1 MPANCVYQV
10 KVGKNV
16 ASLKGYHNPKKRRLH
31 LEHLQE
37 GELSSQTTATSIE
50 VPLGIVVAGLA
61 LGALGYLCFT
71 WNEMS
76 VWLSMPLGFLFS
88 IPAAYVII
96 YGIGLISARHGF
108 IYKDQQGQYWRRF
121 FWITLR
127 QEAGQADY
135 VYCTGTIDP
144 ETRTSYLLDVS
155 LHYPQPVGP
164 IAVAHLRGYTKIP
177 ADKGAQ
183 YTPYENALFEI
194 HEKAKDV
201 AEKLELPF
209 KPNFSAGPV
218 IGQFAEFFKDL
229 EADGTNA
236 GKDEAK
242 DEQAG
247 EELKA
252 GENDESKDE
261 QKREVN
267 AEGEEDGESKD
278 EQESEVKA
286 AQEAEEA
293 DKKEDLEAVQISKEE
308 EGKTES

>member
-31 LEHLQE
+31 LEHLQK

-71 WNEMS
+71 WNEMHIY
-76 VWLSMPLGFLFS
+76 LSMPLGFLFS
-88 IPAAYVII
+88 IPAAYVVI

-108 IYKDQQGQYWRRF
+108 TYKNQQGQYWRRF

-127 QEAGQADY
+127 QEAGQADH
-135 VYCTGTIDP
+135 VYCTGTLDT

-229 EADGTNA
+229 EADETKA
-236 GKDEAK
+236 GKD
-242 DEQAG
+242 
-247 EELKA
+247 
-252 GENDESKDE
+252 DESKDKQE
-261 QKREVN
+261 SEEVN
-267 AEGEEDGESKD
+267 AEEDGESKD
-278 EQESEVKA
+278 EQDSEVKA
-286 AQEAEEA
+286 EQESEETDKVEDAE
-293 DKKEDLEAVQISKEE
+293 EDLESVPVSKEE
-308 EGKTES
+308 KDKTEG